1 LGVSVADNLCR
12 EMWNLGVAA
21 GAYDGLIPSAS
32 MMTALSGRSADC
44 YSPVTPRLS
53 VEVSEALQSTV
64 CRWLADEDAKYTAR
78 VTRDYRCQDQ
88 ALLEFF
94 SVVRMSRSVLFQTW
108 AARVVTTSLPP
119 AAEILHHPLLNDNH
133 FRNWCRTMANGLD
146 DGGRA
151 VESAILQVL
160 PQLFH
165 AVKVTV
171 QAVAADSS
179 SCVVDV
185 ERRLG
190 IQMDDAVAYLK
201 AHSDVGFSAM
211 MKLLGSTVAEVQS
224 LRVEVAYLR
233 GLSKASSVGAVSGAA
248 GRDSHGKGGAESVAC
263 PAPTIAVV
271 QRPPAVLPLA
281 VAPPPVPISSRL
293 AQDRENMQQLAMRH
307 KLEGVPTC
315 SGNGQ
320 YVPLLPLVVDFG
332 REAELTKYAEG
343 ICAPSR

>member
-1 LGVSVADNLCR
+1 VSVANNLCHGL
-12 EMWNLGVAA
+12 WNLAA
-21 GAYDGLIPSAS
+21 ADGTYDGLIPSAS

-53 VEVSEALQSTV
+53 AEVSEALQSTL

-94 SVVRMSRSVLFQTW
+94 FVVRMSRSVFFQTW
-108 AARVVTTSLPP
+108 AAREVTTSLPP
-119 AAEILHHPLLNDNH
+119 AAEILHHPLLNTDH
-133 FRNWCRTMANGLD
+133 FRNLCRTMANGLD

-151 VESAILQVL
+151 VESAVLQVL
-160 PQLFH
+160 TQLSH
-165 AVKVTV
+165 AVNVTV

-211 MKLLGSTVAEVQS
+211 MELLGSTAAELRS

-233 GLSKASSVGAVSGAA
+233 GLSNASSVGAVSGAA
-248 GRDSHGKGGAESVAC
+248 GRESQGKGGAESVAC
-263 PAPTIAVV
+263 PAPTTAVV
-271 QRPPAVLPLA
+271 QRPPAVPPLA
-281 VAPPPVPISSRL
+281 EAPPPVSISSRL
-293 AQDRENMQQLAMRH
+293 AQDRENVQQLAMRY
-307 KLEGVPTC
+307 KFEGVPIF

-343 ICAPSR
+343 ICAPSP